1 MTSALLWNLSA
12 WQGDEGEEEEG
23 EDGEEE
29 EVEEEEVM
37 RHPSGQLVVTSFTKV
52 SL

>member
-1 MTSALLWNLSA
+1 MTSALLRNLSA

-23 EDGEEE
+23 EDGADEEE
-29 EVEEEEVM
+29 EDVI
-37 RHPSGQLVVTSFTKV
+37 RHPSGLVVVTAFTKV